1 METIKNYL
9 EAMFANMP
17 NTEEV
22 RKAKAELLQMM
33 EDKYNELRNDGVSEN
48 NAVGTVIAEFGNL
61 DDLAEDLGLTKEV
74 DEVKEREQ
82 EDKRRFVSMGEVKA
96 FLSFEVK
103 SALAVAMGVMLC
115 ICSVIFPI
123 ISEFIGS
130 EKFGMIGFFGC
141 IAIAVGLFVYN
152 GNLSSDW
159 SYLKR
164 ESCMI
169 DMGTAEYVK
178 ERKRNFKQTK
188 ALYLTI
194 GVLLCAFCWLPIAIT
209 EYEHM
214 AAVLFAM
221 VGVGV
226 FLIIYASSIDGSFE
240 RILRINDKSTIS
252 GTYGED
258 DEENVVYIN
267 KGAKAIMEVFWP
279 TVLCIYLAVSFYTF
293 DWGLTWIIWPLAGLI
308 RRVLVILLT
317 EEEE

>member
-61 DDLAEDLGLTKEV
+61 DDLAEDLGLTKEI

-82 EDKRRFVSMGEVKA
+82 EDKRRFVSMDEVKA

-103 SALAVAMGVMLC
+103 SALAVAIGVMLC

-123 ISEFIGS
+123 LSDYIGT
-130 EKFGMIGFFGC
+130 EKFGMIGFFLC
-141 IAIAVGLFVYN
+141 IAIAVGLFVFN

-178 ERKRNFKQTK
+178 ERKRSFKQTK

-209 EYEHM
+209 EYDHM

-252 GTYGED
+252 GTYGDD
-258 DEENVVYIN
+258 DEENVVYVN

-293 DWGLTWIIWPLAGLI
+293 NWGTTWIIWPVAGLI

-317 EEEE
+317 EEDE